1 MNRKLSSKTI
11 ISLILA
17 ILIFLII
24 LSFIQSYDKS
34 IKIGVLSDIHADKE
48 NLQYFIKELK
58 KEKVDAIII
67 SGDIVEHFRNNI
79 SDYDELNHS
88 LFILA
93 QQKATVFILPGNH
106 ENQADYAQL
115 VEYYKTVNSKII
127 DLATQNSVVFDKIII
142 IGFPGYENKDY
153 NIDNGFLLENQRIK
167 SIIEEAK
174 QKYG

>member
-88 LFILA
+88 LFTRTA
-93 QQKATVFILPGNH
+93 
-106 ENQADYAQL
+106 
-115 VEYYKTVNSKII
+115 
-127 DLATQNSVVFDKIII
+127 
-142 IGFPGYENKDY
+142 
-153 NIDNGFLLENQRIK
+153 K
-167 SIIEEAK
+167 SHSFYPARK
-174 QKYG
+174 S